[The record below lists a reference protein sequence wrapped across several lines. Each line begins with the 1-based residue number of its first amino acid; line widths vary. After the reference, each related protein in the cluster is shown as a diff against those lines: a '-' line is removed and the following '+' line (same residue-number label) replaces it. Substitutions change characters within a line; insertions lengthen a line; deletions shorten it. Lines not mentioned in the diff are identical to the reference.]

1 MSLLSRFTEFKRE
14 GRVIHIPGLFYRFDN
29 SKFDCGHIRLFG
41 KPLGGI
47 MIHSWNQM
55 NSEWSKS
62 RVWWFGLFSIIHVD
76 AGPNNEL
83 KHTKSRAGMSASPD
97 RVQENLWRLLAGIQV
112 GREGL
117 YLLTDFHWQPWFAW
131 RPVTVPGPRR
141 APERSSGSRRSSA
154 AASSLAGR
162 KLGNIVIQRSRLSKL

>member
-1 MSLLSRFTEFKRE
+1 MSLLARFTEFKRE
-14 GRVIHIPGLFYRFDN
+14 GRVIHIPGLFYRYDN

-55 NSEWSKS
+55 NDEWSKS

-83 KHTKSRAGMSASPD
+83 KHTKEPG
-97 RVQENLWRLLAGIQV
+97 W
-112 GREGL
+112 
-117 YLLTDFHWQPWFAW
+117 YLCFA
-131 RPVTVPGPRR
+131 RIEFKKIYG
-141 APERSSGSRRSSA
+141 GF
-154 AASSLAGR
+154 SLAFKSAEKGYAF
-162 KLGNIVIQRSRLSKL
+162 